1 MAVTRAGKRLVSVGE
16 HGVVALSDDDG
27 KHWRQA
33 SDVPVDVT
41 LTNVRFASDQVGWA
55 VGHFGVILRTD
66 DGGEHWVVQL
76 DGQTAAKLM
85 YAAAK
90 MLDSED
96 SQTVLAAQH
105 LIQDGPDKPWL
116 DLLVAS
122 EHKIIVVGA
131 FNLALQSLDG
141 GKTWQAIATGT
152 ANASNFHLYGVARSE
167 NELLL
172 AGEQGMLLKQTAG
185 TDYFKVLE
193 SPYEGSFFGALAL
206 GSDRFLVYGLRGY
219 AFLTQDGGDSWVRVA
234 QRGTDATFNAA
245 TLLDRDSVA
254 LADQAGR
261 VFVSRDGG
269 EHFTTIL
276 NGGAPVTGLTPTAEG
291 GLAVS
296 TLGGMLV
303 LPPSIVNASK

>member
-1 MAVTRAGKRLVSVGE
+1 
-16 HGVVALSDDDG
+16 
-27 KHWRQA
+27 
-33 SDVPVDVT
+33 
-41 LTNVRFASDQVGWA
+41 
-55 VGHFGVILRTD
+55 
-66 DGGEHWVVQL
+66 
-76 DGQTAAKLM
+76 
-85 YAAAK
+85 
-90 MLDSED
+90 
-96 SQTVLAAQH
+96 
-105 LIQDGPDKPWL
+105 
-116 DLLVAS
+116 
-122 EHKIIVVGA
+122 
-131 FNLALQSLDG
+131 LDG
-141 GKTWQAIATGT
+141 GKTWQAITIGA
-152 ANASNFHLYGVARSE
+152 ANASNFHLYGVARSDD
-167 NELLL
+167 ELLL
-172 AGEQGMLLKQTAG
+172 AGEQGLLLKQTAG
-185 TDYFKVLE
+185 TENFKVLE

-206 GSDRFLVYGLRGY
+206 GSHRFLVYGLRGY